1 MIRKDI
7 QIYRA
12 IAVIA
17 VIFYHINVDF
27 LPLGYLGV
35 DLFFVIS
42 GYLITKQLLHNNKKK
57 SIDLSFFYFKR
68 FRRIIKDFYRFI

>member
-12 IAVIA
+12 SAVLAVIA
-17 VIFYHINVDF
+17 YHLNVNL
-27 LPLGYLGV
+27 LPFGYLGV

-42 GYLITKQLLHNNKKK
+42 GYLITKQLLQNSQDK
-57 SIDLSFFYFKR
+57 SLKLKVFYFKR
-68 FRRIIKDFYRFI
+68 FKRIVPSLVSS